1 MQITELTHK
10 VSNLYVHIDKQ
21 KHYSGR
27 TCLLINSI
35 EENWNEDTDTLSI
48 SITNEHLG
56 LYIQPYDND
65 WMHCIGNKNK
75 ALKNGR
81 AIIIKFTRY
90 NIRKTFSW
98 IIKESL
104 KFDFLTNG
112 KVDRYEILVWI

>member
-35 EENWNEDTDTLSI
+35 EENGNDDTDTLSI

-56 LYIQPYDND
+56 TIASIYPTI
-65 WMHCIGNKNK
+65 
-75 ALKNGR
+75 
-81 AIIIKFTRY
+81 
-90 NIRKTFSW
+90 
-98 IIKESL
+98 
-104 KFDFLTNG
+104 
-112 KVDRYEILVWI
+112 